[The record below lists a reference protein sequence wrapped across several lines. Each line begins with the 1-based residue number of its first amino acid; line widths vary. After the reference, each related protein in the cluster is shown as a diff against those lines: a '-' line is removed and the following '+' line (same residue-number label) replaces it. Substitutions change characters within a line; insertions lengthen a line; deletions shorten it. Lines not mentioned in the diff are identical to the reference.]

1 MTTNENILPND
12 GDIRPLDN
20 HASGI
25 EIKPLDGTLSPGVDI
40 TPMDNHASGIEIK
53 PLDKPQDNHASDEEI
68 VTLDNHASGPRP

>member
-12 GDIRPLDN
+12 GDIKPMDN

-25 EIKPLDGTLSPGVDI
+25 EIKPLDDSLAPGVDI

-53 PLDKPQDNHASDEEI
+53 PLDKKASDEEI

>member
-12 GDIRPLDN
+12 GDMRPMDN

-25 EIKPLDGTLSPGVDI
+25 EIKPLDDSLAPGVDI

-53 PLDKPQDNHASDEEI
+53 PQEKKPTSAEDI
-68 VTLDNHASGPRP
+68 VAMDNHASGPRP

>member
-12 GDIRPLDN
+12 GDIKPMDN

-25 EIKPLDGTLSPGVDI
+25 EIKPLDDSLAPGVDI

-53 PLDKPQDNHASDEEI
+53 PLETKPASAEDI
-68 VTLDNHASGPRP
+68 VAMDNHASGQRP

>member
-12 GDIRPLDN
+12 GDIKPMDN

-25 EIKPLDGTLSPGVDI
+25 EIKPLDDSLAPGVDI

-53 PLDKPQDNHASDEEI
+53 PKPQDNHASGEDI
-68 VTLDNHASGPRP
+68 VAMDNHASGPRP

>member
-12 GDIRPLDN
+12 GDIKPMDN

-25 EIKPLDGTLSPGVDI
+25 EIKPLDDSLVPGVDI

-53 PLDKPQDNHASDEEI
+53 PLEKKPASGEDI
-68 VTLDNHASGPRP
+68 VAMDNHASGPRP

>member
-12 GDIRPLDN
+12 GDIKPMDN

-25 EIKPLDGTLSPGVDI
+25 EIKPLDDSLAPGVDI

-53 PLDKPQDNHASDEEI
+53 PLEKKPASGEDI
-68 VTLDNHASGPRP
+68 VAMDNHASGPRP

>member
-12 GDIRPLDN
+12 GDIKPMDN

-25 EIKPLDGTLSPGVDI
+25 EIKPLDDSLTPGVDI

-53 PLDKPQDNHASDEEI
+53 PLEKNPASAEDI
-68 VTLDNHASGPRP
+68 VAMDNHASGPRP

>member
-12 GDIRPLDN
+12 GDIKPMDN

-25 EIKPLDGTLSPGVDI
+25 EIKPLDDSLAPGVDI

-53 PLDKPQDNHASDEEI
+53 PLDKQASGEDI
-68 VTLDNHASGPRP
+68 VAMDNHASGPRP

>member
-12 GDIRPLDN
+12 GDIKPMDN

-25 EIKPLDGTLSPGVDI
+25 EIKPLDDSLAPGVDI

-53 PLDKPQDNHASDEEI
+53 PLETKPASAEDI
-68 VTLDNHASGPRP
+68 VAMDNHASGPRP

>member
-12 GDIRPLDN
+12 GDIKPMDN

-25 EIKPLDGTLSPGVDI
+25 EIKPLDDSLAPGVDI

-53 PLDKPQDNHASDEEI
+53 PLEKKPASAEDI
-68 VTLDNHASGPRP
+68 VAMDNHASGPRP

>member
-12 GDIRPLDN
+12 GDIKPMDN

-25 EIKPLDGTLSPGVDI
+25 EIKPLDDSLAAGVDI

-53 PLDKPQDNHASDEEI
+53 PLEKKPASAEDI
-68 VTLDNHASGPRP
+68 VAMDNHASGPRP

>member
-12 GDIRPLDN
+12 GDIKPMDN

-25 EIKPLDGTLSPGVDI
+25 EIKPLDDSLAPGVDI

-53 PLDKPQDNHASDEEI
+53 PLDKQASGEDI
-68 VTLDNHASGPRP
+68 VAMDNHASGTRP

>member
-12 GDIRPLDN
+12 GDIKPMDN

-25 EIKPLDGTLSPGVDI
+25 EIKPLGDSLAPGVDI

-53 PLDKPQDNHASDEEI
+53 PLEKKPASAEDI
-68 VTLDNHASGPRP
+68 VAMDNHASGPRP

>member
-12 GDIRPLDN
+12 GDMKPMDN

-25 EIKPLDGTLSPGVDI
+25 EIKPLADGLAPGVDI

-53 PLDKPQDNHASDEEI
+53 PLETKPASAEDI
-68 VTLDNHASGPRP
+68 VAMDNHASGPRP